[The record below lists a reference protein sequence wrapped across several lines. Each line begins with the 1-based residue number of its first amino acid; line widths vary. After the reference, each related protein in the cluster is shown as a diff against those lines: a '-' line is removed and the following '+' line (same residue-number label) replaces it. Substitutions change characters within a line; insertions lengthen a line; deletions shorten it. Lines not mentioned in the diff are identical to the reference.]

1 MYLKTQ
7 GIVLR
12 ETNYKE
18 ADKILTV
25 LTHDFGK
32 RTVKA
37 SACRRKT
44 SKLMGA
50 AQLLVYSEM
59 TLFERQERYT
69 IKEASPLESFWGL
82 REDIA
87 LLSLAAYFAETTEA
101 AAQEGLPHPELLSL
115 LLNALY
121 ALGTLKKDPALVKA
135 AFELALLC
143 HSGYEP
149 QLYAC
154 SVCGNEAPKE
164 PRLHLRAGVL
174 HCADCRAELESG
186 ISMPMNAAVLSV
198 LRHIVWGDGK
208 RLFSFVVDNASQIL
222 LSDLC
227 EAFLLTQFERG
238 FRTLDFY
245 KQLKGTVTDL

>member
-25 LTHDFGK
+25 LTRDLGK
-32 RTVKA
+32 RTIKA

-50 AQLLVYSEM
+50 AQLLVYSDM
-59 TLFERQERYT
+59 TLFERQERYSL
-69 IKEASPLESFWGL
+69 KEALPQQSFWGL
-82 REDIA
+82 REDIT
-87 LLSLAAYFAETTEA
+87 LLSLASYFAETTEA
-101 AAQEGLPHPELLSL
+101 AAQEGMPHPELLSL

-121 ALGTLKKDPALVKA
+121 ALDTLKKDPTLVKA
-135 AFELALLC
+135 AFELSLLC

-154 SVCGNEAPKE
+154 SVCGTELPE
-164 PRLHLRAGVL
+164 TPRLHLRAGVL
-174 HCADCRAELESG
+174 HCADCRGELEPG
-186 ISMPMNAAVLSV
+186 ISMPMNQAVLSV
-198 LRHIVWGDGK
+198 LRHIVYGDGK
-208 RLFSFVVDNASQIL
+208 RLFSVLLDAGSLAL

-227 EAFLLTQFERG
+227 EAFFLTQFERG

-245 KQLKGTVTDL
+245 KQLIRKEL